1 MARRMRKRKITDRD
15 RKVDRENALKGT
27 VKYAKTNPGAR
38 KASYHRKTPKWGFE
52 GKSPNTRRRKYKHKT
67 G

>member
-27 VKYAKTNPGAR
+27 VKYAK
-38 KASYHRKTPKWGFE
+38 
-52 GKSPNTRRRKYKHKT
+52 
-67 G
+67 

>member
-1 MARRMRKRKITDRD
+1 MKRKITKHDRM
-15 RKVDRENALKGT
+15 VDRRNALKGT
-27 VKYAKTNPGAR
+27 AKYAKMNPGAR

-52 GKSPNTRRRKYKHKT
+52 GKSPNTRRRKYTRKN